1 MRALSDT
8 ISSGQEIDA
17 LDPSKDLIESFPSS
31 YALREPSFL
40 MLQWAITK
48 DALSLSA
55 QRDEEEEQQFQLDT
69 IHRIL
74 EYFPDTISE
83 LDKKGQHY
91 MVYVIRSNSVRLF
104 GELLRYNR
112 RLAKLRDGSGKM
124 LIHYCVSYARTPE
137 LLYCV
142 TTAMGKSLTEL
153 VTSCYDD
160 RGNLPIHSSMQGSS
174 AVQIVKEVLFAN
186 TEAVK
191 VPNKDGLYPL
201 HLSAAGDDL
210 EKVKCVFSAYPHAI
224 NVVDSN
230 GWLPIQHAAFACK
243 SVEIIKYLHQ
253 LFPDSVKRPHQSGRL
268 PLHYAAVNCLSSK
281 GNLSNLIASIID
293 SITLP
298 IYLPNYL
305 PIFASSSHQVPDRCL
320 SRWSALLRRQPEAAV
335 TQHHR
340 EMHLHDPRPPE
351 MHSSTTGRIS
361 TWSEH
366 GRCSDT

>member
-91 MVYVIRSNSVRLF
+91 MVYVIRTNSVRLF
-104 GELLRYNR
+104 EELLRYNR

-142 TTAMGKSLTEL
+142 TAAMGKSLTEL

-191 VPNKDGLYPL
+191 VPNKDGIYPL

-281 GNLSNLIASIID
+281 GNLSDLMSSIID
-293 SITLP
+293 DITLP
-298 IYLPNYL
+298 IYLPTYL
-305 PIFASSSHQVPDRCL
+305 PSYLLVLKSSS
-320 SRWSALLRRQPEAAV
+320 
-335 TQHHR
+335 T
-340 EMHLHDPRPPE
+340 
-351 MHSSTTGRIS
+351 
-361 TWSEH
+361 
-366 GRCSDT
+366 